1 MRTQAIRL
9 GVVTHHG
16 FPGDTGHREGQ
27 ASNLASA
34 NPATGL
40 PLTGLLSLSIGDRDL
55 SLESK
60 VTQVVQMWPFHH
72 CFLLMR

>member
-9 GVVTHHG
+9 GVVTHHD
-16 FPGDTGHREGQ
+16 FPGGSKKVKTF
-27 ASNLASA
+27 NLASA

-60 VTQVVQMWPFHH
+60 VTQVAEMWHFITVSS
-72 CFLLMR
+72 